1 MQERMGMKE
10 ERMGRRDEKKKEK
23 ERKRLENVELQQD
36 LEEGGELWVLEE
48 V

>member
-1 MQERMGMKE
+1 MGMKE

>member
-36 LEEGGELWVLEE
+36 LEEGGEL
-48 V
+48 